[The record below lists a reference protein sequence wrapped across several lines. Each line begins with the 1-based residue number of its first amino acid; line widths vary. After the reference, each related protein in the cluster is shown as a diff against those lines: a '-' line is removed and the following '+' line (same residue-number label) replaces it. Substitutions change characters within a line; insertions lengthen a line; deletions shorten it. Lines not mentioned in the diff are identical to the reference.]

1 MQVAMED
8 RKSSWCAVCKRQII
22 PKRKLIAV
30 NEPPGKAPGGTML
43 RRGAVTR
50 VLKNRV
56 EIDQSPLFC
65 SDQCRQREVG
75 PKYPEWESANTTDVL
90 NDDVSDQYCHEAPK
104 ESTPNTR
111 SLAILQ
117 RAYGW
122 DLEPAALLQN
132 LPRALPTQGK
142 RQTLLEEFTSG
153 VMMANRRIDA
163 VLPRTLKPGER
174 APPLA
179 PVSGWTDGSQ
189 AWRPSTYS
197 FAPPPRSRADILDPN
212 HTAYQSFIAFPHRS
226 ARSGVTASSSS
237 PALIAPS
244 SATATSLNSDPL
256 TVAQGSFIRRPPA
269 GACPKPARN
278 SRQLASVAHMLLL
291 PDVMRASSDSA
302 ST

>member
-1 MQVAMED
+1 
-8 RKSSWCAVCKRQII
+8 
-22 PKRKLIAV
+22 
-30 NEPPGKAPGGTML
+30 ML

-56 EIDQSPLFC
+56 EIDQSSAPLFC
-65 SDQCRQREVG
+65 SDQCRQREIG

-90 NDDVSDQYCHEAPK
+90 KNDGSYQYCHEAPK

-117 RAYGW
+117 RVYGW
-122 DLEPAALLQN
+122 DLGPAALLQN
-132 LPRALPTQGK
+132 LPRALPTKGK
-142 RQTLLEEFTSG
+142 RQALLEEFTSG

-212 HTAYQSFIAFPHRS
+212 HTAYQSFIAFPHLA
-226 ARSGVTASSSS
+226 ARSDVTASSSS
-237 PALIAPS
+237 PALIVPS
-244 SATATSLNSDPL
+244 SATATSLNSDP
-256 TVAQGSFIRRPPA
+256 RPRVLHPPT
-269 GACPKPARN
+269 GARPKPARN

-291 PDVMRASSDSA
+291 PDFMRASSDSA
-302 ST
+302 STQLPDD